1 LTKEKLYQIYHLNN
15 ELEMW
20 RDLLNRMENSELQ
33 GAQLTGMPRSGR
45 ISDITGNTAANVADV
60 KRIINEII
68 AEIQATRKEIITY
81 IKNLDDSLLRQIV
94 FYRCVQ
100 LLKWHDVNAKI
111 GLDRTDNT
119 IKEIFYKHLEGEK

>member
-1 LTKEKLYQIYHLNN
+1 MTKEKLYQIYHLNN

-68 AEIQATRKEIITY
+68 AEIQATRREIITY

-94 FYRCVQ
+94 FYRCVK
-100 LLKWHDVNAKI
+100 LMKWHEVAGQI
-111 GLDRTDNT
+111 GLDGTPN
-119 IKEIFYKHLEGEK
+119 KFKMIFYKHLEDDK

>member
-1 LTKEKLYQIYHLNN
+1 MTREKLYQIYHLNN

-94 FYRCVQ
+94 FYRCVK
-100 LLKWHDVNAKI
+100 LMKWHEVADQI
-111 GLDRTDNT
+111 GLDGTPN
-119 IKEIFYKHLEGEK
+119 KFKMIFYKHLEVDK

>member
-1 LTKEKLYQIYHLNN
+1 
-15 ELEMW
+15 
-20 RDLLNRMENSELQ
+20 LLNRMENSELQ